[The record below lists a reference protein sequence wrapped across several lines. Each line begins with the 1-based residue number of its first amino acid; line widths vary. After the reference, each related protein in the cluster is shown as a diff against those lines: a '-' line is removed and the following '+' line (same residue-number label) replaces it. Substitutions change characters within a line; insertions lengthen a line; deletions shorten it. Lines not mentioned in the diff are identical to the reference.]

1 MWIKNN
7 LEVLPLVINIGI
19 TIAYIVKADEPG
31 KIMYWLGA
39 AILTV
44 GLLWMKG

>member
-1 MWIKNN
+1 MWIINN

-19 TIAYIVKADEPG
+19 TIAYVVKADEPG
-31 KIMYWLGA
+31 KIMYWFGA
-39 AILTV
+39 TILTV